1 MLSVHLDMKPK
12 KRLSF
17 RYLGLINPTLR
28 LIGARIDPGEQVAAL
43 DELAFLEVDADQLS
57 RDGL

>member
-28 LIGARIDPGEQVAAL
+28 LIGARIDPGEQVAVL
-43 DELAFLEVDADQLS
+43 EELAFLEVDADQLS